1 VTAPF
6 STRVRFVVR
15 AALQFGLMLAL
26 LRAATAN
33 FTG

>member
-6 STRVRFVVR
+6 STRVRLVVR
-15 AALQFGLMLAL
+15 AALQLGLMLAL

-33 FTG
+33 FAG

>member
-1 VTAPF
+1 MSAPF
-6 STRVRFVVR
+6 STRLRFAVRT
-15 AALQFGLMLAL
+15 ALQLVLMLAL